1 MVMEVIARPAARLL
15 YTCAVTVGM
24 SVEMD
29 MDIRLVINMYRKVEI
44 HSAAIER
51 QKYTVLNGQILSNT
65 ILPVE

>member
-29 MDIRLVINMYRKVEI
+29 MDMQLVINMYRKVEI
-44 HSAAIER
+44 HSAAIEC